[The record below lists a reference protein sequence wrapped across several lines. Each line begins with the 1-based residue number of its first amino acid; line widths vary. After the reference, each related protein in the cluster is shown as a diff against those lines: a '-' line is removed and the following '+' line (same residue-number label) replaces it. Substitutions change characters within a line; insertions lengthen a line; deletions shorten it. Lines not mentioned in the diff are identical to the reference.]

1 MKLSNNQKIILKK
14 LITKYENSKTYEN
27 SNKLKQSFY
36 VKPSEIF
43 KNYYS
48 DFADID
54 EVGDFENDTYE
65 LQSEGYVEIKH
76 KKHSSVIDKIYLNV
90 SKVDQIRS
98 VIGIKEKNEVKTE
111 ELRFFEGYMKNDVFS
126 GWYSRQEIERIRCGK
141 KIRYSI
147 PESTIILDLIDRIIG
162 NEDELLE
169 RELSIITFGNSKT
182 FEKSYRRKVC
192 RLLSEYLEATD
203 QMSDFNITVN
213 SDTERN
219 HLLLERY
226 GIYQNPAY
234 VYIKGNIKIIHSD
247 NRIIDVLK
255 DSSMAI
261 SISLMNHI
269 NEVVVFDKNIVT
281 VENLTSFH
289 RIQDENTSFI
299 YTGGYSGRTVKRFL
313 QYISHNNSDKSFY
326 HFGDLDPD
334 GFCILDNLKD
344 ATGLDIKPF
353 HMDLENLIKYK
364 PYAKPLSERDVK
376 LARSLIRKGHNIDIL
391 KYMIEENIK
400 LEQEIITYNL
410 N

>member
-1 MKLSNNQKIILKK
+1 MKLSTNQKRILKK
-14 LITKYENSKTYEN
+14 LITKFENSKTYEK

-48 DFADID
+48 DFADMD
-54 EVGDFENDTYE
+54 EVSDFENDTYE
-65 LQSEGYVEIKH
+65 LQSEGYVEIKY

-98 VIGIKEKNEVKTE
+98 VIGIKEKKEIKTE
-111 ELRFFEGYMKNDVFS
+111 ELRFFEGYMENDGFS
-126 GWYSRQEIERIRCGK
+126 GWYSSQEIERIRVGK

-147 PESTIILDLIDRIIG
+147 PESKIIIELIDRIIG
-162 NEDELLE
+162 NKDELLE

-182 FEKSYRRKVC
+182 FENSYRRKAC
-192 RLLSEYLEATD
+192 RLLSEYLEAKN
-203 QMSDFNITVN
+203 QISDLKIVDS
-213 SDTERN
+213 SDTERD

-234 VYIKGNIKIIHSD
+234 VYIKGNIKIKHSD
-247 NRIIDVLK
+247 ERIIDVMK
-255 DSSMAI
+255 DSSIAI
-261 SISLMNHI
+261 SASLINQI
-269 NEVVVFDKNIVT
+269 NEVVVSDKNIVT

-289 RIQDENTSFI
+289 RIEDENTSFI

-313 QYISHNNSDKSFY
+313 QYINHNNSDKSFY

-334 GFCILDNLKD
+334 GFCILDNLID
-344 ATGLDIKPF
+344 ATGIDIKPL
-353 HMDLENLIKYK
+353 HMDMENLIKYK
-364 PYAKPLSERDVK
+364 PYAKPLTERDVK
-376 LARSLIRKGHNIDIL
+376 LARSLIKKGHNIDIL

-410 N
+410 K

>member
-1 MKLSNNQKIILKK
+1 MKLSNNQKKILKK

-65 LQSEGYVEIKH
+65 LQSEGYVEIKY

-111 ELRFFEGYMKNDVFS
+111 ELRFFEGYMKNDGFS

-182 FEKSYRRKVC
+182 FEKSYRRKAC
-192 RLLSEYLEATD
+192 RLLLEYLES
-203 QMSDFNITVN
+203 QNQISDLKIVDS
-213 SDTERN
+213 SDTERD

-234 VYIKGNIKIIHSD
+234 VYIKGNIKIKHSD

-255 DSSMAI
+255 DSSIAI
-261 SISLMNHI
+261 SASLINQI
-269 NEVVVFDKNIVT
+269 NEVVVSDKNIVT

-289 RIQDENTSFI
+289 RIEDENTSFI

-313 QYISHNNSDKSFY
+313 QYINHNNSDKSFY

-334 GFCILDNLKD
+334 GFCILDNLID
-344 ATGLDIKPF
+344 GTGLDIKPL
-353 HMDLENLIKYK
+353 HMDMENLIKYK

>member
-1 MKLSNNQKIILKK
+1 MKLNNNQKKILKK
-14 LITKYENSKTYEN
+14 LIAKYENSKTYEN

-36 VKPSEIF
+36 VKPSDIF

-65 LQSEGYVEIKH
+65 LQSEGYVEIKY

-111 ELRFFEGYMKNDVFS
+111 ELRFFEGYMKNDGFS

-182 FEKSYRRKVC
+182 FEKSYRRKAC
-192 RLLSEYLEATD
+192 RLLSEYLEAKN
-203 QMSDFNITVN
+203 QISDLKIVDS
-213 SDTERN
+213 SDTERD

-234 VYIKGNIKIIHSD
+234 VYIKGNIKIKHSD
-247 NRIIDVLK
+247 ERIIDVTK
-255 DSSMAI
+255 DSSLAI
-261 SISLMNHI
+261 SASLINQI
-269 NEVVVFDKNIVT
+269 NEVVVSDKNIVT

-289 RIQDENTSFI
+289 RIEDENTSFI

-313 QYISHNNSDKSFY
+313 QYINHNNSDKSFY

-334 GFCILDNLKD
+334 GFCILDNLID
-344 ATGLDIKPF
+344 ATGIDIKPL
-353 HMDLENLIKYK
+353 HMDMENLIKYK

>member
-1 MKLSNNQKIILKK
+1 MKLNNNQKKILKK

-36 VKPSEIF
+36 VKPSDIF

-65 LQSEGYVEIKH
+65 LQSEGYVEIKY
-76 KKHSSVIDKIYLNV
+76 KKNSSVIDKIYLNV

-111 ELRFFEGYMKNDVFS
+111 ELRFFEGYMKNDGFS

-182 FEKSYRRKVC
+182 FEKSYRRKAC
-192 RLLSEYLEATD
+192 RLLSEYLEAKN
-203 QMSDFNITVN
+203 QISDLKIVDS
-213 SDTERN
+213 SDTERD

-234 VYIKGNIKIIHSD
+234 VYIKGNIKIKHSD
-247 NRIIDVLK
+247 ERIIDVTK
-255 DSSMAI
+255 DSSLAI
-261 SISLMNHI
+261 SASLINQI
-269 NEVVVFDKNIVT
+269 NEVVVSDKNIVT

-289 RIQDENTSFI
+289 RIEDENTSFI

-313 QYISHNNSDKSFY
+313 QYINYNNSDKSFY

-334 GFCILDNLKD
+334 GFCILDNLID
-344 ATGLDIKPF
+344 ATGIDIKPL
-353 HMDLENLIKYK
+353 HMDMENLIKYK